1 MKSELVRAVGQISA
15 ERKLPEEAV
24 TSAIEDALAVVYR
37 RDPEANGQ
45 DVRVK
50 IELRNGDVTVN
61 TVRKVVDDA
70 DFDKIEDDIDAHI
83 KFSDALKA
91 DKAIQIGDD
100 LLTGEL
106 TYQSGRTMAS
116 TTRQLI
122 MQNLREA
129 ERNLAFGQFKD
140 REHKLLDGVIS
151 RVEQRNVLVTA
162 GNSITVMPSHEQPPN
177 ERYRTGQKMKF
188 FVAKVGRGL
197 KGPEV
202 ILSRSHPDLLKV
214 LFEMEVPEIKDGTVE
229 IKAIAREAGSRS
241 KIAVYSSDE
250 KVDPVGTCIGLR
262 GIRIQNVVN
271 ELMGEKVDVIEWSED
286 IEKFIV
292 NSLNPAS
299 VLNVE
304 IDEPNT
310 SAKAYVADHG
320 LSLAIGRDGQNVRL
334 AAKLTNWTIDI
345 LSVSESAPLPTKEA
359 EVSTTEEATPAEKT
373 AKPKATAKKTTA
385 KAKTKKAKAE
395 TTKRAGKAN
404 LKNLEE
410 ELKTL
415 TEQEPETPPEPVES
429 APEDTL
435 DFDAD
440 NLFGATPNEGSKI
453 RFAEDIGEVRKRRS
467 SENETQPTKRKK
479 KRTPK

>member
-15 ERKLPEEAV
+15 ERKLPEDAV

-50 IELRNGDVTVN
+50 IELRNGEVTVN
-61 TVRKVVDDA
+61 TVRRVVDDA
-70 DFDKIEDDIDAHI
+70 EFDKIEDDIDAHI
-83 KFSDALKA
+83 KLSDALKA
-91 DKAIQIGDD
+91 DKAIRIGDD

-106 TYQSGRTMAS
+106 PYQSGRTMAS

-151 RVEQRNVLVTA
+151 RVEQRNVLVNA
-162 GNSITVMPSHEQPPN
+162 GNSITIMPSHEQPPN
-177 ERYRTGQKMKF
+177 ERYRAGQKMKF

-202 ILSRSHPDLLKV
+202 ILSRSHPDLLRV

-286 IEKFIV
+286 IEKFVV
-292 NSLNPAS
+292 NSLNPAT
-299 VLNVE
+299 VLSVE
-304 IDEPNT
+304 IDEENT
-310 SAKAYVADHG
+310 AAKAYVADHG

-345 LSVSESAPLPTKEA
+345 LSVSESASPPTKD
-359 EVSTTEEATPAEKT
+359 ATSAAASAPATKA
-373 AKPKATAKKTTA
+373 AKSKATAKKAPA
-385 KAKTKKAKAE
+385 KAKTKKAKSA
-395 TTKRAGKAN
+395 TAKSSGKAN

-410 ELKTL
+410 ELKNL
-415 TEQEPETPPEPVES
+415 TEQEPDVAAEPVES
-429 APEDTL
+429 APVDTL
-435 DFDAD
+435 DFEAD
-440 NLFGATPNEGSKI
+440 NLFGTAPSEASKI

-467 SENETQPTKRKK
+467 GDNDTQPTKRKK